1 MKIENFN
8 SGEYKQQYQYKSFMP
23 VSVNQ
28 LWNWNSPQINTLLE
42 QASKALAELNAF
54 SLIVP
59 DIDLF
64 IRMHI
69 VKEANQSSRIE
80 GTQTHMDE
88 ILAKKESI
96 DPEKRDDWQEVQNY
110 IQALNESL
118 EELKQLPLSMRLLKQ
133 THETLMSGIRGEHKS
148 PGEFRT
154 SQNWIG
160 GTNLQAAVFI
170 PPHQSDLPELLSDL
184 EKFWHNEEIFV
195 PHLIRIAITHY
206 QFETI
211 HPFLDGNGRIGRLLI
226 TLYMFSNGLLHKPSL
241 YLSDF
246 LEQHRGD
253 YYDALTSVRK
263 SHDLEHWIKF
273 FLTAVLETATKGKE
287 TFQNILQL
295 RQDCE
300 EQIVTLGRR
309 TENARKLLLHLYQQP
324 IMSIKQV
331 SALLEL
337 TPRASSSLVTE
348 FIKLGILLEHTGY
361 KRNKEFIF
369 DKYLKLF

>member
-160 GTNLQAAVFI
+160 GTNLQTAVFI